1 MCIIARLKPYELWN
15 QRNLQITTT
24 LPIRNHRVGL
34 PLTIHPTASDL
45 DEGRCND
52 FSTPNGGQLLL
63 FDVKRAIASVRANRQ
78 QNEAVRRV
86 QLLQRKQQEQEAAQK
101 AHIVRMKQYLASDD
115 PVLMGEAMQWLQD
128 YPEQLDEVL

>member
-1 MCIIARLKPYELWN
+1 M
-15 QRNLQITTT
+15 
-24 LPIRNHRVGL
+24 
-34 PLTIHPTASDL
+34 
-45 DEGRCND
+45 
-52 FSTPNGGQLLL
+52 